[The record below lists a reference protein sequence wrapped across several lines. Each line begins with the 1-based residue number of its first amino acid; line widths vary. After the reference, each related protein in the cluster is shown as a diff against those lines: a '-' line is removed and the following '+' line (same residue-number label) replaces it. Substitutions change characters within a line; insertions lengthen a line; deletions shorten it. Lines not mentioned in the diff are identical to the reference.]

1 MKTTR
6 DISAACFWTALCLA
20 SFLLAG
26 CSERGE
32 AQAVPQKNVSS
43 EQLSRGKYLATA
55 ADCIACHTAAGGA
68 PFAGGAPLKST
79 FGTIYG
85 TNITADPDTGI
96 GRWSSDEFYQALT
109 AGKSPHGHL
118 YPAMPYS
125 SYRGMSRADSDAIYD
140 YLMHLPP
147 VRMENKKNDMHF
159 PYNMRFGLVFWNL
172 LFLKDELPASSTGQS
187 AEWTRGRYLA
197 NVLGHCQECHTP
209 RGKLGQLD
217 LGKPLAGF
225 ALTRFYS
232 SDITPAG
239 LVDRGWNAADLQT
252 FFKVGIA
259 PQGSAFG
266 DMYDV
271 VHLSTSHLTD
281 ADLKALTV
289 YLLGDQ
295 PPAARTRPAV
305 AADQRKLDSG
315 RQIYLNVCSGCHT
328 ADGAGRP
335 HTAVAMRGNTTV
347 GEPNAHNL
355 IVSILDGVP
364 EQKFSGFENMQPMPG
379 FAQRLSDG
387 EVADLVNYLRVTWG
401 KLPGDVTPDGVSAL
415 RSH

>member
-1 MKTTR
+1 MKTAHNTL
-6 DISAACFWTALCLA
+6 AAGFWIALCLA
-20 SFLLAG
+20 SILLAG
-26 CSERGE
+26 CSERE
-32 AQAVPQKNVSS
+32 QARAQTNASP
-43 EQLSRGKYLATA
+43 EQLSRGKYLVAA
-55 ADCIACHTAAGGA
+55 ADCIACHTTAGSA
-68 PFAGGAPLKST
+68 PFAGGAPLKSD

-85 TNITADPDTGI
+85 TNITPDPDTGI
-96 GRWSSDEFYQALT
+96 GRWSSDDFYQALT

-118 YPAMPYS
+118 YPAMPYT
-125 SYRGMSRADSDAIYD
+125 SYRGMARADSDAIYD

-147 VRMENKKNDMHF
+147 IKQANKKNDMNF
-159 PYNMRFGLVFWNL
+159 PYNLRFGLVFWNG
-172 LFLKDELPASSTGQS
+172 LFLKDSLPASSAGQS
-187 AEWTRGRYLA
+187 PDWLRGRYLA
-197 NVLGHCQECHTP
+197 NVLGHCNECHTP

-217 LGKPLAGF
+217 LGKPLAGY

-239 LVDRGWNAADLQT
+239 LVDRGWTAADLQT
-252 FFKVGIA
+252 FFKVGFA

-281 ADLKALTV
+281 ADLKSLTV

-295 PPAARTRPAV
+295 APAARARPAV
-305 AADQRKLDSG
+305 TGDQRKLDSG
-315 RQIYLNVCSGCHT
+315 RQIYLNVCAGCH
-328 ADGAGRP
+328 AIDGAGRP
-335 HTAVAMRGNTTV
+335 HTAVGMRGNTTV
-347 GEPNAHNL
+347 REPNPHNL

-364 EQKFSGFENMQPMPG
+364 EQKFSGFENMQAMPA
-379 FAQRLSDG
+379 FAPRLSDA

-401 KLPGDVTPDGVSAL
+401 QLPGDVAPDRVSAL

>member
-1 MKTTR
+1 MKTTHKT
-6 DISAACFWTALCLA
+6 SAACFWLTLCLA
-20 SFLLAG
+20 SILLPG
-26 CSERGE
+26 CSERE
-32 AQAVPQKNVSS
+32 RTPPKKDVSP

-68 PFAGGAPLKST
+68 PFAGGVPLKST
-79 FGTIYG
+79 FGTMYG

-109 AGKSPHGHL
+109 SGKSPHGHL
-118 YPAMPYS
+118 YPAMPYT
-125 SYRGMSRADSDAIYD
+125 SYRAMAREDSDAIYD

-147 VRMENKKNDMHF
+147 VRMANKKSELNF
-159 PYNMRFGLVFWNL
+159 PYNLRFGLVFWNL
-172 LFLKDELPASSTGQS
+172 LFLKDSLPASSAGQS
-187 AEWTRGRYLA
+187 AEWIRGRYLA
-197 NVLGHCQECHTP
+197 NVLGHCSECHTP

-239 LVDRGWNAADLQT
+239 LIDRGWNAADLQT

-271 VHLSTSHLTD
+271 VHLSTSHLND
-281 ADLKALTV
+281 ADLQALTV
-289 YLLGDQ
+289 YLLGDR
-295 PPAARTRPAV
+295 PPAARPRPAV
-305 AADQRKLDSG
+305 NGDKGKLDSG
-315 RQIYLNVCSGCHT
+315 RQIYLNVCAGCHA
-328 ADGAGRP
+328 ADGAGWP
-335 HTAVAMRGNTTV
+335 HTAVAMHGNTTV
-347 GEPNAHNL
+347 REPNAHNL

-364 EQKFSGFENMQPMPG
+364 EQKFSGVENMQAMPA
-379 FAQRLSDG
+379 FAQRLSDS
-387 EVADLVNYLRVTWG
+387 EVADLANYLRVTWG
-401 KLPGDVTPDGVSAL
+401 NLPGDVASDRVSAL